1 MLTYIFAQMKM
12 NTLGVI
18 SLIFLAATT
27 SVKAQNFL
35 IAEEDPLKH
44 FGLFTNWDQDNLGRS
59 IVGEF
64 GVTFRRRWTISAQA
78 GRLDEGVTS
87 FGGNLSYLLVQQGL
101 TTGYSLD
108 INGGLTRIVRD
119 DDSGMFYN
127 FGMNGFRKFRVGNDA
142 FILPSAGVAIIIPRF
157 GSSDNTQVTGVFSI
171 RIGGPHFY
179 FQPVL
184 SVSEN
189 ATTGTLGAFVYI

>member
-1 MLTYIFAQMKM
+1 MGA
-12 NTLGVI
+12 V
-18 SLIFLAATT
+18 T
-27 SVKAQNFL
+27 SVSAQNFL
-35 IAEEDPLKH
+35 IAEDDPLKH
-44 FGLFTNWDQDNLGRS
+44 FGIFTNWDQDNLGRS

-64 GVTFRRRWTISAQA
+64 GVTFKRRWTISAQA

-101 TTGYSLD
+101 TTSYSLD
-108 INGGLTRIVRD
+108 INGGLTRIVQD
-119 DDSGMFYN
+119 DDSGMFYS
-127 FGMNGFRKFRVGNDA
+127 FGMNGFRKFRAGKDS
-142 FILPSAGVAIIIPRF
+142 FILPSAGVAIIVPRF

-189 ATTGTLGAFVYI
+189 STTGTLGAFFYI